1 MKTKNLIQNFII
13 LVFIAFSSCDLIEKA
28 DDVSFDTTAPVT
40 FIVNETATS
49 TGKSFSDTKTLNL
62 TSDAEVAKYASKIKE
77 FKVNKVTY
85 TVSGANPNSVTFSNG
100 TIKIASNGKTLA
112 SVSSVNLS
120 NTTGT
125 QLTTDTS
132 GINELTANLLADK
145 QEQIQLQGTLS
156 STPVAFTLTIKFYLT
171 ITANALQ

>member
-1 MKTKNLIQNFII
+1 MKTLIRISFI
-13 LVFIAFSSCDLIEKA
+13 LVFYVFSSCDLIEKA
-28 DDVSFDTTAPVT
+28 DDVSFDTTVPIT
-40 FIVNETATS
+40 FTVNETAVS
-49 TGKSFSDTKTLNL
+49 SGKSFSDTKTLNVA
-62 TSDAEVAKYASKIKE
+62 SDDEVAKYASKIKE

-100 TIKIASNGKTLA
+100 TIKLETNGKTIA
-112 SVSSVNLS
+112 SVSSVSLS
-120 NTTGT
+120 NTSET

-156 STPVAFTLTIKFYLT
+156 STPVSFTLTVKFYLT
-171 ITANALQ
+171 IAANALQ

>member
-1 MKTKNLIQNFII
+1 MKNLFRISFI
-13 LVFIAFSSCDLIEKA
+13 LVFYVFSSCDLIEKA
-28 DDVSFDTTAPVT
+28 DDVSFDTTVPIT
-40 FIVNETATS
+40 FTVNETATS
-49 TGKSFSDTKTLNL
+49 SGKSFTDTKTLNVA
-62 TSDAEVAKYASKIKE
+62 SDAEVAKYASKIKE

-100 TIKIASNGKTLA
+100 TIKLEANGKTLA
-112 SVSSVNLS
+112 SVSSVSLS
-120 NTTGT
+120 NTSET

-156 STPVAFTLTIKFYLT
+156 STPVSFTLTVKFYLT
-171 ITANALQ
+171 ITANALE